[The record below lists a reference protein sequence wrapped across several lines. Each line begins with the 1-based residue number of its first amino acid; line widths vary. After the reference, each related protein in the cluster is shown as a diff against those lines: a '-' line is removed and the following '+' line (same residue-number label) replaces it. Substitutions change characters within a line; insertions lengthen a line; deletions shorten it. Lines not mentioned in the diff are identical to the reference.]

1 MPEPAVARRPRGRP
15 SREDGPVA
23 PNDDLLP
30 LALEAF
36 ADLGFEGASMRDLC
50 RRLGVSHNLLHQRF
64 GSKDRL
70 WYAAVDH
77 GFQALAADLVVSSE
91 ADEYEDDL
99 ERLRFLMIRWLE
111 VMAGAPAL
119 ARIINQ
125 ESSTGGA
132 RLDYMFDRYIWPV
145 TKTVSRFL
153 AGLEREGRVRHLEPG
168 TWHFLMVHGAG
179 GPLSMRALAEK
190 FGGAP
195 TTDAEVRRSADK
207 VVDVLLAG
215 LRTDHERS
223 SQERSS
229 QERSAS
235 L

>member
-1 MPEPAVARRPRGRP
+1 M
-15 SREDGPVA
+15 A

-30 LALEAF
+30 LALDAF
-36 ADLGFEGASMRDLC
+36 ADLGYEGASMRDLC

-77 GFQALAADLVVSSE
+77 GFAALATGLVVESE
-91 ADEYEDDL
+91 VDRYDDDL
-99 ERLRFLMIRWLE
+99 DRLRFLMTRWLE
-111 VMAGAPAL
+111 LTAGSPAL
-119 ARIINQ
+119 VKIINQ
-125 ESSTGGA
+125 EATTGGP

-153 AGLEREGRVRHLEPG
+153 RTLESEGRVRHLDAG

-179 GPLSMRALAEK
+179 GPLSLRALSDR

-195 TTDAEVRRSADK
+195 TTDEDVRRYAAE
-207 VVDVLLAG
+207 VVDVLLSG
-215 LRTDHERS
+215 IS
-223 SQERSS
+223 IGP
-229 QERSAS
+229 
-235 L
+235 

>member
-1 MPEPAVARRPRGRP
+1 MQEPAVSRRPRGRP

-30 LALEAF
+30 LALRAF
-36 ADLGFEGASMRDLC
+36 ADLGYEGASMRDLC

-64 GSKDRL
+64 GSKEGL

-77 GFQALAADLVVSSE
+77 GFGALASGLVVGSE
-91 ADEYEDDL
+91 ADRYDDDL

-111 VMAGAPAL
+111 LTAAAPDL
-119 ARIINQ
+119 VKIINQ
-125 ESSTGGA
+125 EATTGGP
-132 RLDYMFDRYIWPV
+132 RLDYMFDNYIRPV

-153 AGLEREGRVRHLEPG
+153 QRLESEGRVRHLDAK

-179 GPLSMRALAEK
+179 GPLSLRPLAER

-195 TTDAEVRRSADK
+195 TTDDDIRRYAAG
-207 VVDVLLAG
+207 VVDVLLSG
-215 LRTDHERS
+215 ISTGV
-223 SQERSS
+223 
-229 QERSAS
+229 
-235 L
+235 

>member
-1 MPEPAVARRPRGRP
+1 MSEPTVSRRPRGRP

-36 ADLGFEGASMRDLC
+36 ADLGYEGASMRDLC

-70 WYAAVDH
+70 WHAAVDH
-77 GFQALAADLVVSSE
+77 GFRALAWDLVVESE
-91 ADEYEDDL
+91 ASEYDDDL

-111 VMAGAPAL
+111 ITAGSPAL
-119 ARIINQ
+119 AKIINQ
-125 ESSTGGA
+125 EATTGGP

-145 TKTVSRFL
+145 TRTVRRFL
-153 AGLEREGRVRHLEPG
+153 AKLEREGRVRHLDAG
-168 TWHFLMVHGAG
+168 TWHFLVVHGAG
-179 GPLSMRALAEK
+179 GPLALRALAER

-195 TTDAEVRRSADK
+195 ATDDDVHRYASD
-207 VVDVLLAG
+207 VVEVLLSG
-215 LRTDHERS
+215 ISVRP
-223 SQERSS
+223 
-229 QERSAS
+229 
-235 L
+235 

>member
-23 PNDDLLP
+23 PNDDMLP

-77 GFQALAADLVVSSE
+77 GFQALASDLVVSSE

-111 VMAGAPAL
+111 VMRAHPPWPGSSTRSPAPA
-119 ARIINQ
+119 APA
-125 ESSTGGA
+125 STTCSIA
-132 RLDYMFDRYIWPV
+132 
-145 TKTVSRFL
+145 TS
-153 AGLEREGRVRHLEPG
+153 GR
-168 TWHFLMVHGAG
+168 
-179 GPLSMRALAEK
+179 
-190 FGGAP
+190 
-195 TTDAEVRRSADK
+195 
-207 VVDVLLAG
+207 
-215 LRTDHERS
+215 
-223 SQERSS
+223 
-229 QERSAS
+229 
-235 L
+235 